1 MVLRNDEYWKRRA
14 EQLEDAL
21 NAKNRQTYAELERI
35 FDRAI
40 RDIDKAIRRWYTR
53 YLVNNDDINLAEAK
67 RRLAK
72 RELEEFKWD
81 VQEYIRKGREN
92 GVSADWEKQLEN
104 ASARVPISRLEALKM
119 ELQQY
124 IEEVYGQE
132 QTAVQRHL
140 EDTYRDTYYHQ
151 AFEIYQG
158 IGVGWTFAEID
169 EDYLAKVLA
178 KPWAPD
184 RYNFSQRIWKNKDK
198 LLSNAHQIIS
208 RHLILG
214 SDPQK
219 PIDELAQV
227 MGVSK
232 RNAGRLVMTESAYFA
247 GEARKDC
254 FNALGVERYKII
266 ATLDLKTSAICR
278 EMDGKV
284 FRQSEYE
291 AGTTAPPFHPNCR
304 TTTAPYYEDM
314 EGLGERAAR
323 DPETGKT
330 YRVPASMTYNEWYEK
345 YVGSVESERTGK
357 HDRRDHPE
365 IKVNK
370 QAINRPDYRSK
381 FDKLTDN
388 EVLNQNLYK
397 SAKEILKHR
406 DGTFQE
412 DLYLLHK
419 ETGQVLYKNTTSTV
433 KQGVAYTDA
442 MRKLVKR
449 YPNQLV
455 TLHNYPQS
463 MPPSGDD
470 IHTQQIKGYAMGV
483 VVGHDGKV
491 FKYKINENTK
501 PFTVMQYKMAVAKHK
516 AKGYNEAEAQ
526 ARALQDLS
534 KDYHFDFEEVNF

>member
-1 MVLRNDEYWKRRA
+1 MPLRNDEYWKRRA

-35 FDRAI
+35 FDRAM

-53 YLVNNDDINLAEAK
+53 YLMNNDDISLAEAK
-67 RRLAK
+67 RRLSK

-92 GVSADWEKQLEN
+92 GVSADWAKQLEN
-104 ASARVPISRLEALKM
+104 ASARVHISRLEALKL

-132 QTAVQRHL
+132 QTAMQRHL

-151 AFEIYQG
+151 AFEVYQG
-158 IGVGWTFAEID
+158 IGAGWTFAEID
-169 EDYLAKVLA
+169 DDYLTKVLA

-184 RYNFSQRIWKNKDK
+184 RYNFSQRIWKNKEK
-198 LLSNAHQIIS
+198 LLTNAHQIIS

-214 SDPQK
+214 NDPQK
-219 PIDELAQV
+219 PIDELAKV

-278 EMDGKV
+278 EMDGQIFK
-284 FRQSEYE
+284 QSEHE

-330 YRVPASMTYNEWYEK
+330 YRVPASMTYSEWYEK
-345 YVGSVESERTGK
+345 HVAPKEEIEYNKLVDDAHRQIREEYSTAIRWERQNRHIPGAKGFRKGRSELTA
-357 HDRRDHPE
+357 DPE
-365 IKVNK
+365 AVIERY
-370 QAINRPDYRSK
+370 A
-381 FDKLTDN
+381 
-388 EVLNQNLYK
+388 
-397 SAKEILKHR
+397 
-406 DGTFQE
+406 G
-412 DLYLLHK
+412 
-419 ETGQVLYKNTTSTV
+419 TGQPL
-433 KQGVAYTDA
+433 
-442 MRKLVKR
+442 
-449 YPNQLV
+449 
-455 TLHNYPQS
+455 
-463 MPPSGDD
+463 
-470 IHTQQIKGYAMGV
+470 IIKGKWN
-483 VVGHDGKV
+483 GKERIV
-491 FKYKINENTK
+491 SSE
-501 PFTVMQYKMAVAKHK
+501 PL
-516 AKGYNEAEAQ
+516 GYWVNQKTGE
-526 ARALQDLS
+526 RALTRVGMIHYA
-534 KDYHFDFEEVNF
+534 KDEGRHIVPARPLGDEDDEA